1 MGELV
6 AGAARIGVLTNQLT
20 INAIIYAELSVSF
33 GRIEDFKGAS
43 HGRNHSYTT
52 GKEVSIDPLLHF
64 AQTPGPSASRWRR
77 ATACSNLRVVSL
89 PYP

>member
-33 GRIEDFKGAS
+33 GRIEEFKGVIA
-43 HGRNHSYTT
+43 
-52 GKEVSIDPLLHF
+52 
-64 AQTPGPSASRWRR
+64 R
-77 ATACSNLRVVSL
+77 A
-89 PYP
+89 